1 MANKAKISY
10 MIGCQTEI
18 AKGLERSLKV
28 LREEADNE
36 ILYTQL
42 STHSP
47 YYEKAIGQLTTQL
60 KLTKARIDVLNRA
73 LAKE

>member
-10 MIGCQTEI
+10 MIECQTDI
-18 AKGLERSLKV
+18 AEGLARSLKV
-28 LREEADNE
+28 LHEEADRE
-36 ILYTQL
+36 ILYTHL

-60 KLTKARIDVLNRA
+60 KLTRARIDVLNRA

>member
-10 MIGCQTEI
+10 MIECQTKI
-18 AKGLERSLKV
+18 AQNLEWSLKV
-28 LREEADNE
+28 LHEKADHE
-36 ILYTQL
+36 MIYTQL

-47 YYEKAIGQLTTQL
+47 YYEKAIGHLTTAL
-60 KLTKARIDVLNRA
+60 KLTRARIDVLNRA

>member
-10 MIGCQTEI
+10 MIECQTKI
-18 AKGLERSLKV
+18 AQGLDRCLKV

-36 ILYTQL
+36 ILHTQL

-60 KLTKARIDVLNRA
+60 KLALARIDVLNRA
-73 LAKE
+73 LGKE

>member
-10 MIGCQTEI
+10 MIECQTKIVEGLDRAI
-18 AKGLERSLKV
+18 AV

-36 ILYTQL
+36 MLYTQL

-47 YYEKAIGQLTTQL
+47 YYEKAIGQLNTQRRL
-60 KLTKARIDVLNRA
+60 ALAKIDLLNRA

>member
-18 AKGLERSLKV
+18 AQGLERSLKV
-28 LREEADNE
+28 LREEADRE
-36 ILYTQL
+36 MLYTHL
-42 STHSP
+42 SEHSP
-47 YYEKAIGQLTTQL
+47 YYEKAIGKLTTQL
-60 KLTKARIDVLNRA
+60 KLTRARIDVLNRA